1 MKENK
6 SKSSVD
12 KAYKVLA
19 TQYKISNNEA
29 KKLIDR
35 GLVYIQGRQIKIAR
49 AEVSTTTKFKIKEIK
64 KVEIIFEDKDIVVF
78 NKPAFLNSDEV
89 VPKHKDLILLHRLDR
104 ETSGVLMVAKNEDF
118 QKKVIAEFNN
128 GKVYKEY
135 VAWVEGILAEPI
147 TVEKRLT
154 KVQQGGRAITKI
166 DRNGKRAVTHLTPL
180 NVSGKKTKVKAVIET
195 GRTHQIRVHL
205 KSIGFPIIGDSIY
218 GGREFERLLL
228 HSKKIKIFDY
238 IFEVEEPSLFG
249 KF

>member
-1 MKENK
+1 MRENK
-6 SKSSVD
+6 EKEFD

-19 TQYKISNNEA
+19 SQYKISNNEA

-49 AEVSTTTKFKIKEIK
+49 AEVSVATKFKMKEIK

-104 ETSGVLMVAKNEDF
+104 ETSGVLMVAKNTTF
-118 QKKVIAEFNN
+118 QKKVISEFNN

-147 TVEKRLT
+147 RIEKKLT
-154 KVQQGGRAITKI
+154 KIQQGGRAITKT
-166 DRNGKRAVTHLTPL
+166 DKNGKRAVTHVAPL
-180 NVSGKKTKVKAVIET
+180 NVSGKKTKIQALIET

-205 KSIGFPIIGDSIY
+205 KSIGFPIVGDSIY
-218 GGREFERLLL
+218 GGPEFERLLL

-238 IFEVEEPSLFG
+238 IFTVEEPSHFS